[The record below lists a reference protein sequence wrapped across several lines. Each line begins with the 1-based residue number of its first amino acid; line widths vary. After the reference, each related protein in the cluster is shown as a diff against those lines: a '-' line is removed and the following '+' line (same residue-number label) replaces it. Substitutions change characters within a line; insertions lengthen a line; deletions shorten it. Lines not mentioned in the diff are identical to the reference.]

1 MPCVLRSSSE
11 YCITDKSVKTAPE
24 ALDDGATGQWVPALT
39 TCDGVVYNGSIVS
52 PPLNRQDTPCRL
64 PAWLRVKT
72 GKGRLCAETREL
84 LAGYGLNTVC
94 ENARCPNLGEC
105 YSAHTAT
112 FLIMGRTCTR
122 NCRFCAVRHGT
133 PSPLDQGEP
142 ERLAAAARE
151 LGLSYVV
158 VTSVT
163 RDDLPDGGAAHFAAT
178 IRALHQSGVSQV
190 EVLVPDFGGRAAA
203 LHEVLDAGPTV
214 INHNLETVRRLSPM
228 IRPQA
233 DYERSLQVLRE
244 AAEHAPAVIRKSGLM
259 AGLGESDEEIY
270 AAMVDLQ
277 QAGCQILTIGQYLQ
291 PSRNHWPVGRYVT
304 PERFN
309 EYARWGESLGIA
321 AVVAGPFVRSSYRA
335 AETVRSFR
343 SRPR

>member
-1 MPCVLRSSSE
+1 MCAAIVLRIL
-11 YCITDKSVKTAPE
+11 YYGGGCQD
-24 ALDDGATGQWVPALT
+24 ATGRPEEVTGWYRLSRLDRPNR
-39 TCDGVVYNGSIVS
+39 VVYNGPIVLPS
-52 PPLNRQDTPCRL
+52 PPSQGASSRL

-72 GKGRLCAETREL
+72 GKARLCAGTKQLVAEH
-84 LAGYGLNTVC
+84 GLQTVC
-94 ENARCPNLGEC
+94 ENARCPNIGEC
-105 YSAHTAT
+105 YSSHTAT

-122 NCRFCAVRHGT
+122 NCRFCAVQHGT
-133 PSPLDQGEP
+133 PSPLDPGEP

-151 LGLSYVV
+151 LGLDYAV

-178 IRALHQSGVSQV
+178 IRALHRLGDMEV
-190 EVLVPDFGGRAAA
+190 EVLVPDFGGLTPA
-203 LHEVLDAGPTV
+203 LHEVLDAGPAV

-244 AAEHAPAVIRKSGLM
+244 AAAHAPQVIRKSGLM

-270 AAMVDLQ
+270 EAMVDLQ

-291 PSRNHWPVGRYVT
+291 PSRNHWPVDRYVT
-304 PERFN
+304 PERFT

-335 AETVRSFR
+335 AETARSLR